1 MRTLL
6 IISAVVLLS
15 ACAGTGKKAAITTGE
30 LTQITGELASDRFS
44 GRGTGTGG
52 DSLAALYI
60 KKEFQK
66 AGIEP
71 FTGSGLQTF
80 AVNVAAEAGS
90 RNRLSVDGKEYVT
103 GADFMPLALTSNSA
117 LEADVVDGHTA
128 ASTYGGLLVDV
139 RAGDSLQVGRQRG
152 LIERNDLAHVG

>member
-15 ACAGTGKKAAITTGE
+15 ACAGTNKGAITTGE
-30 LTQITGELASDRFS
+30 LTQITGEHIRQVSHR
-44 GRGTGTGG
+44 RGTSTGG

-60 KKEFQK
+60 KKGPLK

-80 AVNVAAEAGS
+80 AVNVAAEAEVAQQAFG
-90 RNRLSVDGKEYVT
+90 
-103 GADFMPLALTSNSA
+103 
-117 LEADVVDGHTA
+117 
-128 ASTYGGLLVDV
+128 
-139 RAGDSLQVGRQRG
+139 
-152 LIERNDLAHVG
+152 